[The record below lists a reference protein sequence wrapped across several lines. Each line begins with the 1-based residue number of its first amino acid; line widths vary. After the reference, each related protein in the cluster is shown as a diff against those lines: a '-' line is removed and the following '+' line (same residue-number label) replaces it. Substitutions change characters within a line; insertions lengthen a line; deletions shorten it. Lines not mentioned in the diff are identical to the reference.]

1 MTMSKR
7 RKMDLGP
14 RCYNCDVS
22 VYSYEKKNL
31 IVTYDVDEE

>member
-1 MTMSKR
+1 MTVSKR

-22 VYSYEKKNL
+22 VYSYEE
-31 IVTYDVDEE
+31 IIIITYDVHVE